1 MDEPRQPPAPPVLLR
16 GTNST
21 RIGSLNRALV
31 LDVVRRH
38 GPVSRS
44 GIAAA
49 TGLTAQTASNI
60 AARLLREG
68 LLREGPASEGPLPDG
83 PLDGPLDGAAD
94 PPPGDQRR
102 LLGIAADARVA
113 VGLHLDPAH
122 LVAVLVDLTGT
133 VLAVE
138 HRDTDPLHGPAEVL
152 DAMAAMTAR
161 LTRGRPRSAVLAGI
175 GLAAPGPLDP
185 ARAALADPV
194 QLPGWAGLPIA
205 DELRRRTGLPVVLE
219 KDGVAAGIGE
229 AWTTTNA
236 TGLVTVTLG
245 HGISATVVA
254 GGEVVRGATG
264 NAGEFGG
271 MPVHAHGRWTA
282 VWEACQPLQQVE
294 RAIAVGILPAGTPTA
309 LPGDVRTAY
318 EALCAHPDGR
328 GLVTAGGSA
337 LGEALAHVVE
347 LLDVT
352 EVVLGGSAAIAGGP
366 VFLQAVRAGLVER
379 LPGAPRVTVGP
390 TAHGEAAVARG
401 AACAVLATALDAAPV
416 TPVPVG
422 GAAGR
427 GPRARSIAHP
437 W

>member
-1 MDEPRQPPAPPVLLR
+1 MLHR
-16 GTNST
+16 GTNSARVGT
-21 RIGSLNRALV
+21 LNRALV

-44 GIAAA
+44 GVAAA
-49 TGLTAQTASNI
+49 TGLTAQTVSNI
-60 AARLLREG
+60 ATRLLREG
-68 LLREGPASEGPLPDG
+68 LLREGQRHDGSVDAPPGGVAPADAPPGD
-83 PLDGPLDGAAD
+83 A
-94 PPPGDQRR
+94 PPGDQGR
-102 LLGIAADARVA
+102 LLRIAADARSA

-122 LVAVLVDLTGT
+122 LVAVLVDLAGT
-133 VLAVE
+133 VLATE

-161 LTRGRPRSAVLAGI
+161 LTRERPGAGALAGI

-194 QLPGWAGLPIA
+194 QLPGWAGLPVA
-205 DELRRRTGLPVVLE
+205 DELRRRTGVPVVLE

-271 MPVHAHGRWTA
+271 MPVRAHGRWTA

-294 RAIAVGILPAGTPTA
+294 RAIAAGTLPADTPTA
-309 LPGDVRTAY
+309 LPGDVRSAY
-318 EALCAHPDGR
+318 EALCAAPDGR
-328 GLVTAGGSA
+328 GLVTAGGAA

-379 LPGAPRVTVGP
+379 LPGAPRVTVEP

-401 AACAVLATALDAAPV
+401 AACAVLATALDSTPV
-416 TPVPVG
+416 TPLPARSAV
-422 GAAGR
+422 GR